1 MYKVV
6 WDKESNGILL
16 VDSSDR
22 AIKSPQP
29 VFYEELDLLGF
40 DMFWNYPK
48 TYEPLL
54 WKVGR
59 RYYYKGRVVAEV
71 KGGGIYDNAK
81 VIIKEDNLSLKPIDV
96 KQLIEK
102 NIEPL
107 RVLENEAINFITNT
121 FQEYKDKVDK
131 VVVSYSGGKDSQVI
145 LELVSKALLPDDY
158 IVIFTDTTMEIPT
171 TYEMYEK
178 TKQHY
183 TSKYPNLK
191 FYTARSDKHSL
202 ELWKVFGVPSRIHR
216 WCCTVY
222 KTAPQIKLIRN
233 LYPGKNNIRIL
244 VFDGVRAEESPKRNR
259 YERIGS
265 NVKHIGQTNAEIIKY
280 WNLSEVFLYLL
291 KLDIESGG
299 NDSVINKGYRYG
311 LKRVGC
317 SICPFGSDWSE
328 CIIKQ
333 AFPQLT
339 SNYLKIIREYAKAR
353 GIQDET
359 EIDKYI
365 AQGSWKKRFGGR
377 GIDKQGTLLNI
388 SEEDGEFTATI
399 TKPREKFSEWIQV
412 LGNVMP
418 FEDENYRTYKVTFQN
433 VDYTVKTSLSDE
445 KLTISLAG
453 ETPTKAFINALKK
466 IIYKTTYC
474 VHCGA
479 CEVECHSGALKVSP
493 EVSIDSDKCLHC
505 LSCLNFC
512 PKGCLLAK
520 SVDGWDEKSK
530 K

>member
-1 MYKVV
+1 
-6 WDKESNGILL
+6 
-16 VDSSDR
+16 
-22 AIKSPQP
+22 
-29 VFYEELDLLGF
+29 
-40 DMFWNYPK
+40 
-48 TYEPLL
+48 
-54 WKVGR
+54 
-59 RYYYKGRVVAEV
+59 
-71 KGGGIYDNAK
+71 
-81 VIIKEDNLSLKPIDV
+81 
-96 KQLIEK
+96 
-102 NIEPL
+102 
-107 RVLENEAINFITNT
+107 
-121 FQEYKDKVDK
+121 
-131 VVVSYSGGKDSQVI
+131 
-145 LELVSKALLPDDY
+145 
-158 IVIFTDTTMEIPT
+158 
-171 TYEMYEK
+171 
-178 TKQHY
+178 
-183 TSKYPNLK
+183 
-191 FYTARSDKHSL
+191 
-202 ELWKVFGVPSRIHR
+202 
-216 WCCTVY
+216 VY
-222 KTAPQIKLIRN
+222 KTAPQIKLVKS
-233 LYPGKNNIRIL
+233 LSPQKNDIRIL
-244 VFDGVRAEESPKRNR
+244 VFDGVRAEESPKRNQ

-317 SICPFGSDWSE
+317 SICPFASGWSE

-505 LSCLNFC
+505 LSCLKFC

>member
-6 WDKESNGILL
+6 WDKENNGILL
-16 VDSSDR
+16 VDSSSK

-29 VFYEELDLLGF
+29 VFYEELDLLGL
-40 DMFWNYPK
+40 DKFWKYPK
-48 TYEPLL
+48 VYEPLL

-59 RYYYKGRVVAEV
+59 RYYYKGRLVAEV
-71 KGGGIYDNAK
+71 KGGGIYGSPT
-81 VIIKEDNLSLKPIDV
+81 VIIKEGDLSLEPVDV
-96 KQLIEK
+96 RLLVEK
-102 NIEPL
+102 NAEPL
-107 RVLENEAINFITNT
+107 RVLENEAINFITDT
-121 FQEYKDKVDK
+121 FQKYKDKVDK

-171 TYEMYEK
+171 TYEMYDK

-183 TSKYPNLK
+183 ISKYPNLK

-202 ELWKVFGVPSRIHR
+202 ELWKVFGAPSRIHR

-233 LYPGKNNIRIL
+233 LYPGKDNIRIL

-280 WNLSEVFLYLL
+280 WNLSEVFLYLF
-291 KLDIESGG
+291 KIDIENGG
-299 NDSVINKGYRYG
+299 KDSLINKGYRYG

-328 CIIKQ
+328 CVISQ

-339 SNYLKIIREYAKAR
+339 SNYLEIIREYAKAR
-353 GIQDET
+353 GIMDET
-359 EIDKYI
+359 EIDTYI
-365 AQGSWKKRFGGR
+365 IQGSWKKRFGGR
-377 GIDKQGTLLNI
+377 GIDKQGTSLDI
-388 SEEDGEFTATI
+388 SEEDGDFTATV
-399 TKPREKFSEWIQV
+399 TKPREKFSEWIQT
-412 LGNVMP
+412 LGNVMQI
-418 FEDENYRTYKVTFQN
+418 EDGNYRIYNVTFQN
-433 VDYTVKTSLSDE
+433 VAYTVKTISSDD
-445 KLTISLAG
+445 KLIVSVAG
-453 ETPTKAFINALKK
+453 GKPTKTFINALKK
-466 IIYKTTYC
+466 VIYKTTYC

-479 CEVECHSGALKVSP
+479 CEVECHSGALKVTP
-493 EVSIDSDKCLHC
+493 QVSIDSDKCLHC